1 MGINSKVKMI
11 PLIEF
16 AFKIVAIIKTNRKL
30 LKEKM
35 VSFLSVFLGAKDI
48 WILNV
53 DTQNIEKINEI
64 C

>member
-16 AFKIVAIIKTNRKL
+16 TFKIVP
-30 LKEKM
+30 
-35 VSFLSVFLGAKDI
+35 FLSVFLGAKNAKKDI